1 MTRKAAASTSS
12 ATPISERDGSDSVIP
27 RFSLDGEP
35 DPWLEPDKAGVGPRQ
50 FQPLATAGMPA

>member
-1 MTRKAAASTSS
+1 M
-12 ATPISERDGSDSVIP
+12 SEKDGSDSVIP